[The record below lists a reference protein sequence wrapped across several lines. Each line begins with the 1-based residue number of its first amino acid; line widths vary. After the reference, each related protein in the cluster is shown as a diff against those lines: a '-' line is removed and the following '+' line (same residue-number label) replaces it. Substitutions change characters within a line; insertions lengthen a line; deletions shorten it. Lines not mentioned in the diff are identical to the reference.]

1 MKNLFKFIFII
12 AGIAGAILIYVIA
25 KDTFKKNDSVFR
37 DGISYYTNGKYEA
50 AEQIF
55 QNEAEQGNKQA
66 YSYLG
71 HIKLI
76 QRKPKEAEKY
86 LLLALEELKNNPDI
100 SVKQSILF
108 NLGSTYL
115 NLRDDSKAKMY
126 LNESSKLGNKSA
138 DQLLKKYNLN

>member
-1 MKNLFKFIFII
+1 MKNIFKFIFII
-12 AGIAGAILIYVIA
+12 AGIAGSVIIYVIG
-25 KDTFKKNDSVFR
+25 KETFEKNNSVFK
-37 DGISYYTNGKYEA
+37 DGVSYYTNGKYEA

-55 QNEAEQGNKQA
+55 QNEVEQGNKQA

-76 QRKPKEAEKY
+76 QHKPKEAEKY
-86 LLLALEELKNNPDI
+86 LLLALEELKDNSDI
-100 SVKQSILF
+100 SVKQNVLF

-115 NLRDDSKAKMY
+115 NLGDDSKAKMY